1 MGLRTRL
8 ALLRHIAKIG
18 SMKAG
23 NIFMR
28 IAQPD
33 VISDDRRHLPGG
45 AGGKRSDRKAGET
58 IAQRA
63 ELAILR
69 TKFVAP
75 LRDAMRLINGKKRD
89 GYTLQPSDRIGA
101 REPFR
106 GKIQKTVMPFRRLAC
121 DPGLFFTGERT
132 V

>member
-28 IAQPD
+28 IAQPELIND
-33 VISDDRRHLPGG
+33 VMTHLPGG

-58 IAQRA
+58 IARRA
-63 ELAILR
+63 ELPGLR

-75 LRDAMRLINGKKRD
+75 LPPPMPLINGNTRD
-89 GYTLQPSDRIGA
+89 VHTLQPHSH
-101 REPFR
+101 
-106 GKIQKTVMPFRRLAC
+106 T
-121 DPGLFFTGERT
+121 
-132 V
+132 